1 MRSLFLDYDLG
12 IGLPFKNFTVLY
24 IPVRASE
31 SITVQKY
38 FFCIAKKT
46 IAVNCKASQ
55 DLKDLVIK
63 FLFRMFF
70 LHRMPEHDIGSIQE
84 ALRRGADLS
93 GSTVPPILNRVDCS
107 DSPPTFNRTDKYTSG
122 FQNLID
128 SYGVNTYREVNP
140 AVFTIATFPF
150 LFAVMFGDAGHGC
163 IMLAFALWLVLSEK
177 K

>member
-1 MRSLFLDYDLG
+1 
-12 IGLPFKNFTVLY
+12 
-24 IPVRASE
+24 
-31 SITVQKY
+31 
-38 FFCIAKKT
+38 
-46 IAVNCKASQ
+46 
-55 DLKDLVIK
+55 
-63 FLFRMFF
+63 
-70 LHRMPEHDIGSIQE
+70 MPEHDIGSIQE

-93 GSTVPPILNRVDCS
+93 GSTVPPILNRVACP